1 MGSAARIGHASI
13 MDEVGCRDQH
23 ALRSLPGR
31 GAPAPRVNQSIISSM
46 PGFRRLQL
54 SRGHERP
61 NVYLLLVEWDELEY
75 HTEGFRQSSGYQQWK
90 DLLHHFY
97 DPFPVVE
104 HYTPLD
110 VSAL

>member
-1 MGSAARIGHASI
+1 VRVIL
-13 MDEVGCRDQH
+13 EH
-23 ALRSLPGR
+23 ALLSVTPD
-31 GAPAPRVNQSIISSM
+31 RVAEFESAFGQAESIISSM

-61 NVYLLLVEWDELEY
+61 NVYLLLVEWDELED